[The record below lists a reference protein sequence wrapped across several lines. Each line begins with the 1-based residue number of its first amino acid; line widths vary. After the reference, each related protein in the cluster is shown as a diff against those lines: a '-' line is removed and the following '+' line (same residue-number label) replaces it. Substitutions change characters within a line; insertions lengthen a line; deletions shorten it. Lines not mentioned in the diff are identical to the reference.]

1 METPEKNRLILFLI
15 FVVRAINYL
24 KLCSALYSCVVLSK
38 ATRACSATLSN
49 LREKAYGNGGF
60 YIQIM

>member
-15 FVVRAINYL
+15 FVVRAKT